1 MKLDNK
7 LLSRLALGLSLAVV
21 SCDTGQPAKQQP
33 KVREK
38 DTLNQRQEISRE
50 DTGSV
55 PVLRNPNDCPACGM
69 G

>member
-7 LLSRLALGLSLAVV
+7 LLSSVALGLSLAVA
-21 SCDTGQPAKQQP
+21 SCDTGQPVKQQP
-33 KVREK
+33 E
-38 DTLNQRQEISRE
+38 TQGQHPAIGRE

-55 PVLRNPNDCPACGM
+55 PVLRNPDDCPACGM